1 MRSGCV
7 MALLALLLSHVYSQG
22 LYGFAPIPSTHYPYV
37 IEFAKFAV
45 SEYNKKTTDKLAFE
59 RLVNG
64 KYTSGTPIYYV
75 LVVAAKNESLPNI
88 PSSNYEAT
96 LTVGPIKTLDSFRK
110 IYGLHAYPP
119 IKI

>member
-7 MALLALLLSHVYSQG
+7 MALLALFLSHVYSQG

-59 RLVNG
+59 RLVKG

-75 LVVAAKNESLPNI
+75 LVIAAKNESLPNI